1 MTANPLVEV
10 RGIHC
15 NLKGP
20 HGSFDIKK
28 FQKSKLCQEMT
39 KFDNLFEFWL
49 NKLNLKFTYL
59 KPLFRS
65 GGFGK
70 LKLNFYFNK
79 GNARIEVL
87 NNWFY
92 VLPIFKHMF
101 VFDVKPIIPQS
112 DDSLFH
118 SILSSTMTQ
127 IFSSNDAALL
137 EQISFQIA
145 RCCSCQLQKIVFI
158 ATSLK
163 TLIFPLV
170 FLKHTDISSTSCNLV
185 SLNMYPHEDVDKLYQ
200 NAFLNCS
207 SDHSLKSPLSLLQS
221 DTSSAFYPPSKD
233 SFHIDQTEKI
243 FPFIPL

>member
-1 MTANPLVEV
+1 MTAHPLVEA
-10 RGIHC
+10 RGIQS

-20 HGSFDIKK
+20 HSSHDIKK
-28 FQKSKLCQEMT
+28 FQKSKLCHEMA

-49 NKLNLKFTYL
+49 NNLNLKFTYL
-59 KPLFRS
+59 KPLFIS

-101 VFDVKPIIPQS
+101 VFNVKEIIPQS

-118 SILSSTMTQ
+118 SILSTTMTQ
-127 IFSSNDAALL
+127 IFSSKDAALL
-137 EQISFQIA
+137 ERISFQIA

-158 ATSLK
+158 ATPLK

-170 FLKHTDISSTSCNLV
+170 FLKHENPSSTSCNLV
-185 SLNMYPHEDVDKLYQ
+185 SLNMYPHDDVDKLYQ

-207 SDHSLKSPLSLLQS
+207 SDPSLKSPLSLLQS

-233 SFHIDQTEKI
+233 SFQFDQTEKI
-243 FPFIPL
+243 FPFLSL